1 MVIEKN
7 YGVLP
12 EQQPFKVRVE
22 DSPLIAEAASVG
34 DDETAMEIRSTILTN
49 DIITTWTEGDPGA
62 IIPWHS
68 HSPEMYQILV
78 NIEGRCVWEYRDNDG
93 EVQSIEGGPGELIY
107 LPAGAENRVEVV
119 GDDRHMHLG
128 ILKRPRVPRIE
139 HLIGDTSHLYDP
151 KEFPAA
157 LVIDDMND
165 RVVRRNDQS
174 EE

>member
-1 MVIEKN
+1 VAIAKN

-12 EQQPFKVRVE
+12 EQQPFKIKVE

-34 DDETAMEIRSTILTN
+34 DHETAMEIRSTILTN

-78 NIEGRCVWEYRDNDG
+78 NIEGRCVWKYRDNDG

-119 GDDRHMHLG
+119 GDERHMHLG

-139 HLIGDTSHLYDP
+139 HLIGDTRHLYDP
-151 KEFPAA
+151 KKFPAA